1 MTAMST
7 PGLRE
12 RKKQKT
18 RWAIQ
23 EHALRLFAEQGYDAT
38 TVEQIAAAAEISP
51 STFFRYFPT
60 KEDVVIQDEYDP
72 LLATMLERAPAELS
86 PVGALRH
93 TINVAFSEIDQAA
106 LDKVEER
113 MRLILAVPA
122 LRARTLENLTETVA
136 TLAEPLARRV
146 GRDPDDYAVRSL
158 AGALI
163 GQVLVATQA
172 WIDGADGKSF
182 IELVDAA
189 LAHLEDG
196 FAALK

>member
-18 RWAIQ
+18 RWTIQ

-93 TINVAFSEIDQAA
+93 TINVAFGEIDQADLA
-106 LDKVEER
+106 KVEER

-182 IELVDAA
+182 IELVDEA

-196 FAALK
+196 FAALR